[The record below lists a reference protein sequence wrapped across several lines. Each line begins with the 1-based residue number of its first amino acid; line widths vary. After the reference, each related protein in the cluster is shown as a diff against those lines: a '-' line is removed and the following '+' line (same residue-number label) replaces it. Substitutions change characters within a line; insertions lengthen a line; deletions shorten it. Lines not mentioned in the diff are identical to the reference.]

1 MKLSRLLAVA
11 AFALC
16 AGCNSLD
23 SPLAGFR
30 IFQTGHDA
38 RTYNPQ
44 TGCYEWPND
53 PTSRTQTRV
62 AHRAAAATPAPKDDG
77 RTYNPQTGRWSDP
90 Q

>member
-1 MKLSRLLAVA
+1 MKRPRLIAVA
-11 AFALC
+11 AFSLC

-44 TGCYEWPND
+44 TGRYEWPND
-53 PTSRTQTRV
+53 VTPRPQTRV
-62 AHRAAAATPAPKDDG
+62 ARAAAATTSAPKDDG
-77 RTYNPQTGRWSDP
+77 RSYDPQRGRWSDP